1 MTKYIREDEIK
12 KIKDIKK
19 DILEISPKI
28 IDSYDEEVAVSI
40 QDKSFDEIFKD
51 FYKKE
56 RNVEADEEVVELF
69 LKLISE
75 GGEGNET
82 N

>member
-1 MTKYIREDEIK
+1 M
-12 KIKDIKK
+12 KDIKK

-28 IDSYDEEVAVSI
+28 IDSYDDEIAVSI

-75 GGEGNET
+75 EGEGNET

>member
-1 MTKYIREDEIK
+1 M
-12 KIKDIKK
+12 KDIKK

-75 GGEGNET
+75 EGEENET

>member
-1 MTKYIREDEIK
+1 M
-12 KIKDIKK
+12 KDIKK

-75 GGEGNET
+75 EGEGNET